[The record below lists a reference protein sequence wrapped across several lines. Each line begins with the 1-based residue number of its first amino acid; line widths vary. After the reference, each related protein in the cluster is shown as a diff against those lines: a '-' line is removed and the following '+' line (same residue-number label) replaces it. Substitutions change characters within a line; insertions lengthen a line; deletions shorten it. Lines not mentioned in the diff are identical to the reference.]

1 MPSPGQHQPLVPLT
15 TGGTS
20 GVSQLCFAFPQLFT
34 EANTLHCV
42 HSNPGMCLLES
53 CRARALGPGIWQCLR
68 QMSLT
73 PGVLSRSE
81 KGTSVSQPWHQLRV
95 CGSEAALL
103 GFPKCN
109 PRMFRSPIALRL
121 TAVEAQLTQ
130 AGFARAEISPCCKLC
145 SEGEG
150 EALGKKRAAQ
160 VTLHT
165 GLGWDG
171 TIPVSPIS
179 DLLRS

>member
-1 MPSPGQHQPLVPLT
+1 MFHSSALPSLSCLLRP
-15 TGGTS
+15 
-20 GVSQLCFAFPQLFT
+20 ALFT
-34 EANTLHCV
+34 VYTQTLECA
-42 HSNPGMCLLES
+42 SWRAAGLELWAQGS
-53 CRARALGPGIWQCLR
+53 GSASDRCHLP
-68 QMSLT
+68 
-73 PGVLSRSE
+73 PGVLPRSE
-81 KGTSVSQPWHQLRV
+81 KGTSVSQPWRQLRV

-121 TAVEAQLTQ
+121 AAVEAQLTH
-130 AGFARAEISPCCKLC
+130 AGFAWAEISPCCKPC

-150 EALGKKRAAQ
+150 KALGKKRAAQ

>member
-1 MPSPGQHQPLVPLT
+1 MFHSSALPSLSCLLRPT
-15 TGGTS
+15 
-20 GVSQLCFAFPQLFT
+20 LFT
-34 EANTLHCV
+34 VYTQTLECAFWRAA
-42 HSNPGMCLLES
+42 GLEPWAQRS
-53 CRARALGPGIWQCLR
+53 GSASDRCHLP
-68 QMSLT
+68 

-121 TAVEAQLTQ
+121 SAVEAQLTQ
-130 AGFARAEISPCCKLC
+130 AGFARAEISPCCKPC

-171 TIPVSPIS
+171 TIPASPIS
-179 DLLRS
+179 DLLQS